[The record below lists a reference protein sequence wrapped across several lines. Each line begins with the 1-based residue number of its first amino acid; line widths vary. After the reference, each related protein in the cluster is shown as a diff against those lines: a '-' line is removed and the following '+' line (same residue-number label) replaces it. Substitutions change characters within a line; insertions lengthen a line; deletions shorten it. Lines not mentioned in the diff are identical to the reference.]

1 MGDVDALSDQEFNNI
16 INELVAERERGLG
29 ENNQSDISVLSVRTS
44 ELLDFSAN
52 GISSRDTDKVGKDA
66 EWTDSVEDEEVD
78 DFISAVGP
86 KKKKK
91 SLGIDAKPV
100 DYFLHLFL
108 VSVIKKVVEQT
119 NLYAEQQRARY
130 FEKTTVAEI
139 RAYIGL
145 LFLMGVIQLP
155 NYRCY

>member
-1 MGDVDALSDQEFNNI
+1 MIL
-16 INELVAERERGLG
+16 
-29 ENNQSDISVLSVRTS
+29 SVL
-44 ELLDFSAN
+44 LDL
-52 GISSRDTDKVGKDA
+52 
-66 EWTDSVEDEEVD
+66 
-78 DFISAVGP
+78 
-86 KKKKK
+86 KKNNKK

-100 DYFLHLFL
+100 DYFLQLFL
-108 VSVIKKVVEQT
+108 VSVIKKIVEQT